1 MDKPP
6 GNLDVFPASPS
17 LICLICVFVQL
28 FIAEHIR
35 FLIQWISSDDDVTGG
50 QLPLVFRCRT
60 PSQVAGS
67 SVDAF

>member
-17 LICLICVFVQL
+17 LICAFVQL
-28 FIAEHIR
+28 FVAKNIR